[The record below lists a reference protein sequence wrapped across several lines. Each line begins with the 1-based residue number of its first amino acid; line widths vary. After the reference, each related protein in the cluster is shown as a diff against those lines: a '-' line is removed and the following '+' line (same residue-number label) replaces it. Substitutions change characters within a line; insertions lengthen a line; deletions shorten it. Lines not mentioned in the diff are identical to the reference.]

1 MDTHQIDN
9 FTYQNKVKSLKHE
22 LELIVTKM
30 DDVCSSIKTVHAQLE
45 ELDKC
50 QPLLSPSDNSQKPY
64 EELSNPHSQ
73 TILEKVGDGG

>member
-30 DDVCSSIKTVHAQLE
+30 DDVCSSIKNVYAQLE
-45 ELDKC
+45 ELDKY

-64 EELSNPHSQ
+64 EEPGNPHSQ